1 VSEPGFQVI
10 ARRWRPRR
18 FDELVGQEHIVRT
31 LRNALETKRLAH
43 AYLFVGPRGTG
54 KTTTARILAKALNCT
69 GGPKADFAVDDP
81 VCLSIEQGSC
91 LDVVEIDAASN
102 RSLEDAKRIRD
113 ECQFAPSACPFK
125 VFIID
130 EVHQLTKDAFNALLK
145 TLEEPP
151 PWVKFILA
159 TTESD
164 KVLPTITSRCQRL
177 EFHPIAEEVIAAQL
191 ARIVKAD
198 GVKADEMALTAIAR
212 LANGGMRDSQSIL
225 DQVISFSGKTVTE
238 ADVLSIYGLA
248 SAQQVADLA
257 RAIATGDGRLIL
269 SLCDAFHAEGRDL
282 LRVLGDLQARV
293 RQASLDSVRQG
304 GTSALLGAPLA
315 TEQLVRVLECLQA
328 GEQGIRQG
336 LSPRANFEVTL
347 LKAIEQSR
355 ARSIDL
361 LIKDIAAASAG
372 LPREPGE
379 KKINRYLVPPV
390 NLFGDPPAP
399 APTLAAAPAAA
410 PAAPAPR
417 REAPAAILDIP
428 IEETASFEESL
439 PPLDIAGAEEEAEQA
454 AARRGFAFPVVDLP
468 VTKVAETGKSAF
480 PGDPEF
486 QAALAAL
493 PPGLAEKLRSTLGA
507 EFTALRPVPAGKL
520 RRPA

>member
-1 VSEPGFQVI
+1 MSEPGFQVI

-31 LRNALETKRLAH
+31 LRNALETKRMAH

-177 EFHPIAEEVIAAQL
+177 EFHPISEEVIAAQL

-248 SAQQVADLA
+248 SAQQIADLA
-257 RAIATGDGRLIL
+257 RAIASGDGRSIL
-269 SLCDAFHAEGRDL
+269 TLCDAFHTEGRDL
-282 LRVLGDLQARV
+282 LRVLGDLQAKV

-315 TEQLVRVLECLQA
+315 TEQLVRVLECLQT

-379 KKINRYLVPPV
+379 KKINRYLVPPA
-390 NLFGDPPAP
+390 NLFGAP
-399 APTLAAAPAAA
+399 ATVATAAVAPLPAASVSRPAAA
-410 PAAPAPR
+410 P
-417 REAPAAILDIP
+417 IVDVP
-428 IEETASFEESL
+428 IEDTPAYEESL
-439 PPLDIAGAEEEAEQA
+439 PPMDIAGAEEEAAQA
-454 AARRGFAFPVVDLP
+454 ERRDGFHFPPVDLP
-468 VTKVAETGKSAF
+468 SLKVAETGKAAF
-480 PGDPEF
+480 PGDKDF
-486 QAALAAL
+486 QEALEAL
-493 PPGLAEKLRSTLGA
+493 PPGLREKLKSTLGA

-520 RRPA
+520 RRPT